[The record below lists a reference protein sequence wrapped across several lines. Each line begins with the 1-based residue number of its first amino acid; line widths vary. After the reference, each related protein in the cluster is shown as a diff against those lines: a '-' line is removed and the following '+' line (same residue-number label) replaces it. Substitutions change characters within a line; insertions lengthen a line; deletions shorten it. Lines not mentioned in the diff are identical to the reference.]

1 MKENNFAEH
10 QPCHILLV
18 EDEEHPTVLTENDGK
33 TPRVFERYT
42 KARKF
47 AANSIEPKYHPFLQY
62 VNVVPLQ
69 GSGDREETNN
79 RKCLKCD
86 GFLRMSGEDSKS
98 KLGTGDVVAIETMDC
113 PSCDL
118 GEE

>member
-1 MKENNFAEH
+1 MKQNNFAEH
-10 QPCHILLV
+10 KPCVILLV
-18 EDEEHPTVLTENDGK
+18 QDPEHPQVLTENDGK
-33 TPRVFERYT
+33 TPRVFERFT

-47 AANSIEPKYHPFLQY
+47 AANRIDPKFHPFLEY
-62 VNVVPLQ
+62 ANNEPVM

-86 GFLRMSGEDSKS
+86 GFMRMSGEDSRS
-98 KLGTGDVVAIETMDC
+98 QLPDGSIVAVETMVC
-113 PSCDL
+113 PTCDL